1 MDIGIRGRKAIIKGG
16 SAGLGYGA
24 ALALAREGV
33 SLTIAARNAARLHDA
48 CARIAKDSGVDVT
61 PVTADHSTLA
71 GRELIL
77 DACSELD
84 IMVATCSPPPY
95 TPDWRGITS
104 EAWRSGIETGLL
116 SPIEFYNAG
125 VGGMIA
131 RGWGRIVHIST
142 GAATY
147 TTVPIG

>member
-1 MDIGIRGRKAIIKGG
+1 MDIGIRGRKAIINGG

-61 PVTADHSTLA
+61 PVTADHSTPA

-77 DACSELD
+77 DACPEPD
-84 IMVATCSPPPY
+84 ILVATCSPPPY
-95 TPDWRGITS
+95 TPDWRGLRTEEHTS
-104 EAWRSGIETGLL
+104 ELQELMS
-116 SPIEFYNAG
+116 
-125 VGGMIA
+125 
-131 RGWGRIVHIST
+131 
-142 GAATY
+142 
-147 TTVPIG
+147 